1 MDGRNPMFYR
11 CPDLEVYVKDLNP
24 LKENILLINKS
35 DLLSDDV
42 RNCWTKFLNTHGI
55 NHIFFSAKKE
65 QEKIDTDKIDEEE
78 AQKQEE
84 EFFENTSRIFTRKN
98 LLTAL
103 TRIVL
108 RVRQQKHE
116 KQEKDNIQQQE
127 PQQSDKST
135 VSKHVVN
142 PDLVVIGMVGY
153 PNVGK
158 SSVINVLSKKKL
170 VGVAAQPGKT
180 KHFQTLYIE
189 KDLMLCDCPGLVFP
203 NFTSNRAEMVL

>member
-1 MDGRNPMFYR
+1 MFYR
-11 CPDLEVYVKDLNP
+11 CPDLEKYVKEIDS

-42 RNCWTKFLNTHGI
+42 RNAWTKYLNANGI

-78 AQKQEE
+78 AQKEEE
-84 EFFENTSRIFTRKN
+84 EFHENTSRIFTRKN
-98 LLTAL
+98 LLIAL

-108 RVRQQKHE
+108 RVRQQKHQ
-116 KQEKDNIQQQE
+116 KQEQQE
-127 PQQSDKST
+127 QEPPKSDNKSAA
-135 VSKHVVN
+135 SKHVVN

-180 KHFQTLYIE
+180 KHFQTLYID

-203 NFTSNRAEMVL
+203 NFTSNRSEMVI

>member
-1 MDGRNPMFYR
+1 MDGRNPLFFR
-11 CPDLEVYVKDLNP
+11 CPDLEKYVKEIDSV
-24 LKENILLINKS
+24 KENILLINKS
-35 DLLSDDV
+35 DLLSDDI
-42 RNCWTKFLNTHGI
+42 RNAWTKYLNANGI

-78 AQKQEE
+78 AQKEE
-84 EFFENTSRIFTRKN
+84 EEYFENTSRIFTRKN
-98 LLTAL
+98 LLIAL

-108 RVRQQKHE
+108 RVRQQKHQ
-116 KQEKDNIQQQE
+116 KQEQQE
-127 PQQSDKST
+127 QEPPKSEKSA
-135 VSKHVVN
+135 VSKHAVN

-180 KHFQTLYIE
+180 KHFQTLYID

-203 NFTSNRAEMVL
+203 NFTSNRAEMVI